1 MLDVAMALEIVVRHS
16 ETRKPELTTLTS
28 AALGQVLAADV
39 RSDIDSPPFT
49 KSMMDGYAIR
59 AADAASPVELIVIE
73 EVPAGTVPTKRVG
86 VGEAVRIFTGAPMP
100 DGADSVVMVEKT
112 QSPSPDRVR
121 IDDALVKPGQH
132 VLPRGTEMRAG
143 DIVLP
148 RGSVLTPAA
157 FGVLASVGM
166 MEFSTIPTPHVDI
179 LATGDELVEP
189 TRTPGPGQI
198 RNSNGPML
206 FAQTRRA
213 GAIPRY
219 LGIARDTEASL
230 RLKIEEG
237 LTSDVLILAG
247 GVSAGKLDLV
257 PKVLADLG
265 VKILFHQVKMKP
277 GKPLLFGT
285 KGDTLVFGLP
295 GNPVSSYVGFE
306 LFVRPALRLLAGHTD
321 GEMGT
326 RTLPLVAAFAANN
339 NRPTYHPAKLVAG
352 AVRALPWFGS
362 PDLRG
367 IIEADAFIVLPPGSV
382 NYLAGQPV
390 EVISVS

>member
-1 MLDVAMALEIVVRHS
+1 MLDVAMALEIVVRHARA
-16 ETRKPELTTLTS
+16 RKPESATLTS
-28 AALGQVLAADV
+28 AALGQVLAVDV

-59 AADAASPVELIVIE
+59 ASDAA
-73 EVPAGTVPTKRVG
+73 A
-86 VGEAVRIFTGAPMP
+86 
-100 DGADSVVMVEKT
+100 
-112 QSPSPDRVR
+112 
-121 IDDALVKPGQH
+121 IDDAFVKPGQH
-132 VLPRGTEMRAG
+132 VLPRGTEMRTG
-143 DIVLP
+143 DVVLP
-148 RGSVLTPAA
+148 CGTVLTPAA

-166 MEFSTIPTPHVDI
+166 MEYSTSPTPLVDI

-321 GEMGT
+321 GEMRM
-326 RTLPLVAAFAANN
+326 RTLPLAAAFAANN
-339 NRPTYHPAKLVAG
+339 NRPTYHPAKLEAG

-367 IIEADAFIVLPPGSV
+367 IIAADAFIVLPPGSV